1 MTNTNSDNLI
11 NKKVTIP
18 EVKTRHFDNSIDYVT
33 LKKTKQGYIKVLKP
47 EVVEEI
53 KKRLEEE

>member
-1 MTNTNSDNLI
+1 MTNENQLL

-18 EVKTRHFDNSIDYVT
+18 EIKTRHFDNSIDYVT
-33 LKKTKQGYIKVLKP
+33 LRKTKQGYIKVLKP
-47 EVVEEI
+47 EVLDEI